1 MITFKE
7 KTKYAP
13 VYAISHLP
21 FWMIYAFAR
30 FVYVFLYYVFGYRKA
45 VVFDNLEKSFPEK
58 SASEIKVIA
67 KKFYMHFCSTF
78 LESIKLLSVSRA
90 TMKERYKILNADVIN
105 KHYDDGE
112 SLILY
117 GAHFANWEWMTVMPL
132 YSKFKFMPF
141 YQKQSSD
148 YFDRLMVIN
157 RERMGSVCIESQ
169 SGFKSLLMHSK
180 KGIQTFTYVIGDQSP
195 MSKSTKKWTPFLNR
209 DTAFL
214 VGAGRMAKKVNQ
226 KIYYPK
232 VTQPK
237 RGYYEMEFIEVP
249 IDDDNVE
256 PVVKY
261 AELLE
266 ANIKEQPELW
276 LWSHK
281 RWKLKK
287 EV

>member
-1 MITFKE
+1 MITFKD
-7 KTKYAP
+7 KIKYAP
-13 VYAISHLP
+13 IYAISHLP
-21 FWMIYAFAR
+21 FFVIYAFAR
-30 FVYVFLYYVFGYRKA
+30 FIYIFLYYVFGYRKA

-78 LESIKLLSVSRA
+78 LESIKLLSVSKA
-90 TMKERYKILNADVIN
+90 TMKKRYKILNTEVIDA
-105 KHYDDGE
+105 HYDKGE

-141 YQKQSSD
+141 YQKQSSE

-169 SGFKSLLMHSK
+169 SGFKSLLLHSK

-195 MSKSTKKWTPFLNR
+195 MSKSTKKWIPFLNR

-214 VGAGRMAKKVNQ
+214 IGAGRMAKKVNQ

-249 IDDDNVE
+249 SDDDNAD

-261 AELLE
+261 AKLLE
-266 ANIKEQPELW
+266 DNIKEQPELW

-287 EV
+287 EA